1 MKTEARN
8 HKRKIVKRTQREEG
22 EIAIIRKEEERRE
35 TSFTKEAKKG
45 RRKLQGEASMAEA
58 P

>member
-1 MKTEARN
+1 M
-8 HKRKIVKRTQREEG
+8 QREE
-22 EIAIIRKEEERRE
+22 EAIAIIRKEEERRE

-45 RRKLQGEASMAEA
+45 RRKLQGEALMAEA